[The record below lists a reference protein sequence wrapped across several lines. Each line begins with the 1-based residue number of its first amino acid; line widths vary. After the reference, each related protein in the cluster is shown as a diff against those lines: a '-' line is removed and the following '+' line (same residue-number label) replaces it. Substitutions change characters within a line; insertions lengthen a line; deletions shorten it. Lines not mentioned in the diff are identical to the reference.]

1 MASAPTFRLIVRR
14 GPQPN
19 QIYELSK
26 DVLTLGRDIT
36 NDIVVSD
43 PEVSR
48 HHARLSRVG
57 TGYSVEDLGS
67 TNGVFVSGQ
76 RVRGQHALSHGDMLG
91 IGETVLLAY
100 EALAVPAESQAT
112 LVGSAAAAPP
122 AARPGPAPPM
132 ADEEEAGPVLNR
144 SLVIG
149 CVVVLVLACG
159 VATAILLIT
168 GVWCSW
174 IPGANEIPYLC
185 AAP

>member
-1 MASAPTFRLIVRR
+1 MASAPNFRLIVRR

-19 QIYELSK
+19 QIYELNK
-26 DVLTLGRDIT
+26 DVMTLGRDIT
-36 NDIVVSD
+36 NDVVISD

-48 HHARLSRVG
+48 HHARLNRTG
-57 TGYSVEDLGS
+57 MGYSAEDLGS
-67 TNGVFVSGQ
+67 TNGIFVNGQ
-76 RVRGQHALSHGDMLG
+76 RVRGLHALSHGDMLG

-122 AARPGPAPPM
+122 AARPRPAPPM
-132 ADEEEAGPVLNR
+132 ADEEEVGPVLNR

-149 CVVVLVLACG
+149 CAIALVAACCI
-159 VATAILLIT
+159 VTAILLIT
-168 GVWCSW
+168 GAWCPY